1 MTRVMVRDEPSTT
14 QPDVDGRACSPFTG
28 LAGEP
33 LGDADLRRWPFG
45 IGAVETRD
53 GVTFFHSRHPDGFT
67 PDDLRRTPADGRRYE
82 LVDGTIV
89 VSPSRGYAHQLAVA
103 HLLARLVGAQTGA
116 ARALPA
122 PFDVTLAT
130 GRVLAPDIVV
140 LAHPKAKIPLLVVE
154 VLSRFGRSYDRR
166 DKFDEYETAG
176 IPSYWIVD
184 PDVPA
189 VFVFELT
196 KGRYEQGRYEQVAY
210 AEGPA
215 TCTVERPFPLSF
227 SPADLLA

>member
-1 MTRVMVRDEPSTT
+1 M
-14 QPDVDGRACSPFTG
+14 
-28 LAGEP
+28 
-33 LGDADLRRWPFG
+33 
-45 IGAVETRD
+45 
-53 GVTFFHSRHPDGFT
+53 
-67 PDDLRRTPADGRRYE
+67 
-82 LVDGTIV
+82 
-89 VSPSRGYAHQLAVA
+89 
-103 HLLARLVGAQTGA
+103 
-116 ARALPA
+116 
-122 PFDVTLAT
+122 
-130 GRVLAPDIVV
+130 
-140 LAHPKAKIPLLVVE
+140 VE

-189 VFVFELT
+189 VFVFELA

-227 SPADLLA
+227 SPAALLA